1 VLYIIE
7 LVAGLF
13 TVWTRYS
20 TSKAFSIQTGMNY
33 FFPRLRSMMDCVGC
47 MSNGLS
53 TGCESSIIVVTSGFT
68 GRRGGA
74 DVVEVTTGIPPVPRS
89 IVCEALEDMVLVRDD
104 ARSSSGVGSAWKV
117 LSALERLSN

>member
-1 VLYIIE
+1 
-7 LVAGLF
+7 
-13 TVWTRYS
+13 
-20 TSKAFSIQTGMNY
+20 
-33 FFPRLRSMMDCVGC
+33 MDCVGC

-74 DVVEVTTGIPPVPRS
+74 DVVEVTTGIPLVPRS
-89 IVCEALEDMVLVRDD
+89 IVCEALEDMVLVRED
-104 ARSSSGVGSAWKV
+104 ARLSSGVGSAWKV